1 MTKRRAKSVL
11 LIEANPADALVIRTM
26 FNHQGLYA
34 FKLNIV
40 ASLENAMIHL
50 ASQAVDVV
58 LLDVG
63 AYGTRGQEV
72 VRTIRMAS
80 PRVSI
85 VLLSDLEDEAMALQA
100 MQDGAQDYLVKGQM
114 EPQELMRALR
124 NAVERKTIEESLF
137 SEKSG
142 RRSRLTRSPML

>member
-34 FKLNIV
+34 FKLNVV
-40 ASLENAMIHL
+40 ASLENAMIRL

-80 PRVSI
+80 PHVSI
-85 VLLSDLEDEAMALQA
+85 VLLSDLEDEAMAIQA
-100 MQDGAQDYLVKGQM
+100 MQDGTQDYLVKGQM

-124 NAVERKTIEESLF
+124 SAVERETIEESLF
-137 SEKSG
+137 SEKSV
-142 RRSRLTRSPML
+142 RRSRLTRSPMR